1 MPESIEKHRI
11 GMYIIALPQKKK
23 KKETLYGNRK
33 ACANV
38 VFTQLDGRICKSLSF
53 EFL

>member
-1 MPESIEKHRI
+1 MPESIEKNRI
-11 GMYIIALPQKKK
+11 GMYIIALQQKKK
-23 KKETLYGNRK
+23 NQTLHGNRK

-38 VFTQLDGRICKSLSF
+38 VPTQLDGRICKSLNF

>member
-1 MPESIEKHRI
+1 MLSS
-11 GMYIIALPQKKK
+11 KKK
-23 KKETLYGNRK
+23 KKTKTLYGNRK

-38 VFTQLDGRICKSLSF
+38 VFTQLDGRICKSLNF